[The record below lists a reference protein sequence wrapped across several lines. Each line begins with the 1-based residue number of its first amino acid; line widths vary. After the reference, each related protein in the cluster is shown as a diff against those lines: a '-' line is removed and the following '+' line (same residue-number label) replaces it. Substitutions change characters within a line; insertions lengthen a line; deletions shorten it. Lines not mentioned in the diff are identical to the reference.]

1 MSEDHSWLDKIIVE
15 QAAHYGMTPKQH
27 AKFFSDVAK
36 EQERIELED
45 QQKGRMTAHP
55 RSVK

>member
-15 QAAHYGMTPKQH
+15 QAAHYGMTPEQH
-27 AKFFSDVAK
+27 AKFSSDVAK

-45 QQKGRMTAHP
+45 RQKGR
-55 RSVK
+55 

>member
-1 MSEDHSWLDKIIVE
+1 MKNDAHWLDKIIEE
-15 QAAHYGMTPKQH
+15 QAAHYGMTPEQH
-27 AKFFSDVAK
+27 AKFSSDVAK

-45 QQKGRMTAHP
+45 RQKGRMTAHQ